1 MEKTR
6 DPAREKHDRLLRRCQ
21 ESPAVKAALGN
32 VFDACGDLIFL
43 MVMALKELDEEDGRN
58 NG

>member
-21 ESPAVKAALGN
+21 ESPAVQAALGKIY
-32 VFDACGDLIFL
+32 DACGELIFA
-43 MVMALKELDEEDGRN
+43 MVSEFKDLEEEDGTT
-58 NG
+58 